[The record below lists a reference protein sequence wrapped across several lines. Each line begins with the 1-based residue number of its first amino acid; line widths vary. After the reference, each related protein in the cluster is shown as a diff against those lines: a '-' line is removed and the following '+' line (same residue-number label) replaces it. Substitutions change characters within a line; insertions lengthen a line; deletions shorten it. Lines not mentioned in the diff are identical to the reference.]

1 MRQRSKCLIDIHP
14 VLQRQGSYI
23 QTAQRIR
30 TDNMSVVDTAAK
42 IHMNFKHRAL
52 RSVPVISC
60 FLCRDILTVGDF
72 SLHMKYRH
80 RADHN
85 VEFSLA
91 VSVGYLSVCL
101 LEQEERKAVIENIM
115 VEEEDV
121 IENVMGIKKED
132 KEVAVTENFWKME
145 EKSSMKKEEQ
155 IKHKRG
161 IKRPLEEEQGGRKAP
176 LQPTHSEDCANVTL
190 AGDDGLKNGLFSG
203 LSDFF
208 FGKAQETKTNPIYKE
223 YESKHDP
230 KPKKGVQLDE
240 DQNTM
245 QKEHNALNIIQYSKV
260 SERPFMTKT
269 PNTKAEFKP
278 KVTSTQLKKNI
289 LISCNECN
297 ETFTKPNLWA
307 LHMKKHT
314 YPYQCQFCQR
324 QFKNE
329 NESRRHQ
336 QLMHT
341 SLK

>member
-1 MRQRSKCLIDIHP
+1 
-14 VLQRQGSYI
+14 
-23 QTAQRIR
+23 
-30 TDNMSVVDTAAK
+30 MSVVDDTAK
-42 IHMNFKHRAL
+42 VHMNFKHRAS
-52 RSVPVISC
+52 RSIPAVSC
-60 FLCRDILTVGDF
+60 FLCREVLAVGDF

-85 VEFSLA
+85 VEFSQA

-115 VEEEDV
+115 GVELATLEDIMGVQEEEKAV
-121 IENVMGIKKED
+121 IENILE
-132 KEVAVTENFWKME
+132 ME
-145 EKSSMKKEEQ
+145 EERPLKKEEQ
-155 IKHKRG
+155 IKYLRG

-176 LQPTHSEDCANVTL
+176 LQPAHPEDFANVTL
-190 AGDDGLKNGLFSG
+190 ASEDGLKSSLFSG

-208 FGKAQETKTNPIYKE
+208 FGTYQETKTNPTSEE
-223 YESKHDP
+223 YESKDP
-230 KPKKGVQLDE
+230 KTKKKRQLDE
-240 DQNTM
+240 DKYTM
-245 QKEHNALNIIQYSKV
+245 QKEDKALNINQYSKI
-260 SERPFMTKT
+260 SEIPRMTET
-269 PNTKAEFKP
+269 PNTKADFKP

-314 YPYQCQFCQR
+314 YPLQCPFCQR
-324 QFKNE
+324 QFKTE